1 MASAPTGTSDAS
13 DSRPASRLFV
23 LTGAGIS
30 ADSGVRTYRGA
41 GGLWEGRRLED
52 VATPQAWAQ
61 DPRTVWRFYQERRRA
76 LAEVEPNAAHDALAE
91 LERGLRAAGGSLT
104 LVSQNVDD
112 LHQRAG
118 STTLAMHGQ
127 LLELL
132 CEACGVVVVDRT
144 HLDPNAF
151 VPCVSC
157 GHARLRPNV
166 VWFGEVPHH
175 LERIEAALLGC
186 TDFVAIGTSGAV
198 YPAAGLLAA
207 ARELGARTFVQGLD
221 APDNLDPRDRFE
233 AGRAVEVVPALVA
246 TWRP

>member
-1 MASAPTGTSDAS
+1 MTLHDRVRRGAPHVV
-13 DSRPASRLFV
+13 V

-41 GGLWEGRRLED
+41 GGLWEGRRLEE

-76 LAEVEPNAAHDALAE
+76 LATVRPNAAHLALAE
-91 LERGLRAAGGSLT
+91 CERELRAVGGSLT

-118 STTLAMHGQ
+118 SGVLAMHGQ
-127 LLELL
+127 LCELR
-132 CEACGVVVVDRT
+132 CESCGTVVVDRARF
-144 HLDPNAF
+144 DADAF
-151 VPCVSC
+151 VPCANC
-157 GHARLRPNV
+157 GHPRLRPNV

-175 LERIEAALLGC
+175 LAQIESALVRC
-186 TDFVAIGTSGAV
+186 TDFAAIGTSGAV

-207 ARELGARTFVQGLD
+207 ARDLGARTWVQSLD
-221 APDNLDPRDRFE
+221 APENLDPRDRFLP
-233 AGRAVEVVPALVA
+233 GRAFDVVPALVA
-246 TWRP
+246 DWCR